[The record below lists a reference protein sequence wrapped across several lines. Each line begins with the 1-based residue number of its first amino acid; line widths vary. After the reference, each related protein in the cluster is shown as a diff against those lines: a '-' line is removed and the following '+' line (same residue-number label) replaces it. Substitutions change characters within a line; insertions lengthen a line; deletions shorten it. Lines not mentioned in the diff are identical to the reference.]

1 MIFEIWSATDRVY
14 CNFGP
19 FFCPFTPLTTH
30 KPKFW
35 KKRNPE
41 NIIILYKST
50 KNAIHMMYG
59 SWDKK
64 HNRENFLPF
73 LGQFL
78 PFYLTNNMKNQIF
91 KKWKKCMEISSFYT
105 SAPKIMIICYTVAEI
120 QCVMDVMFI
129 FHFGLFF
136 VLLPPLRYHHFTYCN
151 KNYNHMIHSFW
162 DMVHDRWKDGQ
173 TDG

>member
-1 MIFEIWSATDRVY
+1 MILEIWSATDRVY

-19 FFCPFTPLTTH
+19 FFCPFTPLTTNKIKILKKNE
-30 KPKFW
+30 KPW
-35 KKRNPE
+35 KYYD
-41 NIIILYKST
+41 LYKST

-78 PFYLTNNMKNQIF
+78 PFYLTNNPKNQNF
-91 KKWKKCMEISSFYT
+91 KKKWKKSLEISSFYT

-136 VLLPPLRYHHFTYCN
+136 VLLPQNNLKNHNFLKMKKPLE
-151 KNYNHMIHSFW
+151 ISSFYIL
-162 DMVHDRWKDGQ
+162 
-173 TDG
+173 